1 MANQVVSEIWVTGS
15 ASQVG
20 VGIGDSEFQLGSCWK
35 KLAIFVKWTW
45 EPAKADSVLYYLAS
59 NIWFWIDRGFL
70 R

>member
-1 MANQVVSEIWVTGS
+1 
-15 ASQVG
+15 VG